1 MKKFFWN
8 NIFKK
13 PKTECDLITEYWQQT
28 PLFKDIPT
36 RHIREL
42 ASNMH
47 IRNFKAEEVVFR
59 QGDQGAGAI
68 LVLEGQV
75 KVMANNTLLADLE
88 AGDFFGEITL
98 AETDKRTADACC
110 VKKSRLVYFL
120 KQDVEE
126 WIELEPRLGTI
137 FLMNLASVL
146 AQRLHMANQLLAEKE

>member
-1 MKKFFWN
+1 MKNFFWN
-8 NIFKK
+8 NIFNK
-13 PKTECDLITEYWQQT
+13 PRNECDLITEFWKKT

-36 RHIREL
+36 RHIHALSE
-42 ASNMH
+42 NMH
-47 IRNFKAEEVVFR
+47 VRQFQKDEVVFN

-88 AGDFFGEITL
+88 KGDFFGEITL

-110 VKKSRLVYFL
+110 VTKSRLVYFL

-126 WIELEPRLGTI
+126 WIQLEPHLGNI

-146 AQRLHMANQLLAEKE
+146 AQRLHLANQMLADKE